1 MSELTPSKPTEKPLK
16 VGQRV
21 DIVKDAQ
28 TKLRGTVAY
37 VGTTLFSPGKWIGVI
52 LDEPKGK
59 NNGTVMGKTYFSVRF
74 DYDLLQPNITNVK
87 ISSTVQRKS
96 WNVCEAK

>member
-1 MSELTPSKPTEKPLK
+1 MSESTPSKPMEKPLK

-21 DIVKDAQ
+21 DVVKDAQ
-28 TKLRGTVAY
+28 SKLRGTVAY

-59 NNGTVMGKTYFSVRF
+59 NNGTVMGKTYFSVTILRF
-74 DYDLLQPNITNVK
+74 SKLEI
-87 ISSTVQRKS
+87 
-96 WNVCEAK
+96 C